1 MSAAERFERVSLNRT
16 DGAAYQNETNKS
28 ITISNEIFDSL
39 WCTHKPLHAFN
50 AAMHQMS
57 F

>member
-1 MSAAERFERVSLNRT
+1 MSAAERFERDSLNRT

-28 ITISNEIFDSL
+28 IYIFNEMFDSK
-39 WCTHKPLHAFN
+39 WCVPEDN
-50 AAMHQMS
+50 AP